1 MDEPHDATTRG
12 VGQRIAAARRAARL
26 TQAELAARAGWPRD
40 TLINV
45 EHGRRPITV
54 ERLAQVAAALG
65 LPPALLLIDEA
76 QTARLI
82 GRLLAGSDELRGQVA
97 FFLDSLEAAEVPDPR

>member
-1 MDEPHDATTRG
+1 MSETRDAATRT
-12 VGQRIAAARRAARL
+12 VGRRIAEARRTARL
-26 TQAELAARAGWPRD
+26 TQAELAAHVGWPRD

-54 ERLAQVAAALG
+54 ERLVQIAAALG
-65 LPPALLLIDEA
+65 VSPATLLVDDE

-82 GRLLAGSDELRGQVA
+82 GKLIGGTDELRGQVA
-97 FFLDSLEAAEVPDPR
+97 FFLDSLAAEMSEPG